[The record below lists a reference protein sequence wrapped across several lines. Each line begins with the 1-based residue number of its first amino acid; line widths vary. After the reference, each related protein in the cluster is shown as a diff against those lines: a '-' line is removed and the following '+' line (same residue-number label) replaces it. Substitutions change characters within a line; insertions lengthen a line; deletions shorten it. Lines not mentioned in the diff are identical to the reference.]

1 MKTENKNR
9 KKKHTVVSTKM
20 LLDEHRITC
29 MGCDA
34 FIDLHQRV
42 LLYPCAK
49 AWDLLGENAA
59 VCRMLIVHLAH
70 IRHDAH
76 SPLKPPF
83 ARKQQV
89 AALELHIPRQPSIG
103 ALRVFGKWGRS
114 LMVCRGSPASLGVEN
129 WNALGPRQLQQR
141 LRFRHSIHHTIPW
154 RKAGHI
160 TDFLPQDIQRLP
172 EP

>member
-1 MKTENKNR
+1 MIAERSAPPNIKPPTPPPPPPPPPDIEGSQNIIPYHNGSILFVRVWGGFILGGEDETENKNR
-9 KKKHTVVSTKM
+9 KKKHTVASTKM

-76 SPLKPPF
+76 SPLKPPLCNK
-83 ARKQQV
+83 ATRSSTRT
-89 AALELHIPRQPSIG
+89 AHPS
-103 ALRVFGKWGRS
+103 
-114 LMVCRGSPASLGVEN
+114 P
-129 WNALGPRQLQQR
+129 
-141 LRFRHSIHHTIPW
+141 T
-154 RKAGHI
+154 
-160 TDFLPQDIQRLP
+160 
-172 EP
+172 